1 MIFSG
6 LLDALV
12 CALRELQNVILD
24 SLPRMADAAL
34 WATAGESAFGWERGA
49 VLMGSL
55 VSGHNRRTDRQIRVV
70 DVALDIRAVFCS
82 GGDFPGPG
90 APRVRSF
97 WSRETTRRVR
107 RVHDGN
113 PIGRNVGREPCV
125 HVGRT
130 HHGCSD
136 PFSLGWVGWDVLVW
150 LTEHLSGGNLGGLR
164 PDCVSSE
171 VAGGI
176 VVIVTAIGLAIS
188 YAVRH
193 RNPAAPPSSQT

>member
-34 WATAGESAFGWERGA
+34 WATAGESAFGWERGT

-55 VSGHNRRTDRQIRVV
+55 VSAHNRRTDRQVRVV
-70 DVALDIRAVFCS
+70 DVALDIRIVFCS
-82 GGDFPGPG
+82 GGDFRGPG

-97 WSRETTRRVR
+97 WLRETTRRVR

-130 HHGCSD
+130 RHGCSD
-136 PFSLGWVGWDVLVW
+136 PL
-150 LTEHLSGGNLGGLR
+150 
-164 PDCVSSE
+164 
-171 VAGGI
+171 
-176 VVIVTAIGLAIS
+176 
-188 YAVRH
+188 
-193 RNPAAPPSSQT
+193 

>member
-1 MIFSG
+1 VIFSG

-34 WATAGESAFGWERGA
+34 WATAGESAFGWERGT

-55 VSGHNRRTDRQIRVV
+55 VFGHNRRTDRQIRVV
-70 DVALDIRAVFCS
+70 DVALDIRVVFCS
-82 GGDFPGPG
+82 GGDFHGPG

-97 WSRETTRRVR
+97 WSQETTRRVR
-107 RVHDGN
+107 RVHDSN

-130 HHGCSD
+130 RHGCSD
-136 PFSLGWVGWDVLVW
+136 PL
-150 LTEHLSGGNLGGLR
+150 
-164 PDCVSSE
+164 
-171 VAGGI
+171 
-176 VVIVTAIGLAIS
+176 
-188 YAVRH
+188 
-193 RNPAAPPSSQT
+193 